1 MMKRLAEKSAT
12 NSSFG
17 RDLITTL
24 RICVNGWKLI
34 TSCNITPDC
43 GHRPHKHE
51 GAALRR
57 EQHAAVCMRPR
68 HSGEN
73 QVWRGPILFIC
84 KATFNFCANTK
95 PNRFIYELFIK
106 VYGNRTIQQ
115 MIKNRDLLLDVNL
128 YLLFKFGDPTGN
140 VRKRTLRPNHD
151 GFDSANEFAY
161 RKNAIKG

>member
-1 MMKRLAEKSAT
+1 M
-12 NSSFG
+12 
-17 RDLITTL
+17 
-24 RICVNGWKLI
+24 
-34 TSCNITPDC
+34 
-43 GHRPHKHE
+43 
-51 GAALRR
+51 
-57 EQHAAVCMRPR
+57 
-68 HSGEN
+68 
-73 QVWRGPILFIC
+73 WRGPILFIC

-161 RKNAIKG
+161 RKNATKVTRVLYPGRLLRNFHLLDRKIPSVLFYLHCTQPNPPGSSLRERHHRKNATKGDVFSMVIPPGIEPGLPG